1 VSPPARRPAAARPRR
16 SPPAEQPAAPTE
28 GGEIAGDLT
37 PFVGENLRRIRA
49 ERGLSLEKLAG
60 LSGVSRAML
69 GQVELGQSTP
79 TINVLWKIARALG
92 LPFSALIST
101 GTAPGATVLPA
112 ARAWILRSRDGAF
125 TSRALFPMDR
135 PRHVEFYELH
145 LAKGASESA
154 DAHPPGTMENL
165 VVTHGAVEIELGA
178 EVRRLD
184 EGDAILFQADVPHV
198 YRNVGTSEATMYL
211 VMTYAQR

>member
-1 VSPPARRPAAARPRR
+1 M
-16 SPPAEQPAAPTE
+16 
-28 GGEIAGDLT
+28 
-37 PFVGENLRRIRA
+37 VGENLRRIRA

-92 LPFSALIST
+92 LPFSALISS
-101 GTAPGATVLPA
+101 GAAPGATVLPA

-145 LAKGASESA
+145 LAKGATENA
-154 DAHPPGTMENL
+154 DPHPPGTFENL
-165 VVTHGAVEIELGA
+165 VVANGAVEIELGS
-178 EVRRLD
+178 EVRRLE
-184 EGDAILFQADVPHV
+184 EGDAIVFQADVPHA
-198 YRNVGTSEATMYL
+198 YRNVGATEATMYL